1 MKGILLAVALM
12 AGGAPLA
19 SAQVYKCKGASG
31 ETVYSQNPC
40 AAGAEPMK
48 LRSTRPSTESAG
60 EASNRAAVYQNT
72 ALADAGIAERN
83 CVQGERSRIYGP
95 LESRSQQ
102 MGRQIAELNLQLA
115 TAGTQLAG
123 ATQDS
128 GIRAQISSLQQ
139 SMSAERVAAIPRC
152 RTHASSALRPA
163 ASGSA
168 RCATRSATRPRPRA
182 DPPATP
188 EPAPA
193 SAPGSCARRVHPRP
207 GSGGTDKSAVSSG
220 RHRCAG
226 CLHG

>member
-102 MGRQIAELNLQLA
+102 MGRQIAELNRQLA

-128 GIRAQISSLQQ
+128 GIRAQIASLQQ
-139 SMSAERVAAIPRC
+139 SMSAERVAAD
-152 RTHASSALRPA
+152 TQMSN
-163 ASGSA
+163 A
-168 RCATRSATRPRPRA
+168 REQCAATRRERERSVRDTFSNT
-182 DPPATP
+182 PAT
-188 EPAPA
+188 
-193 SAPGSCARRVHPRP
+193 SR
-207 GSGGTDKSAVSSG
+207 
-220 RHRCAG
+220 
-226 CLHG
+226 